1 MQLKVLYEHVYF
13 TNMTAFTPGPSHI
26 PDTIQS
32 DIRRALDEHLL
43 ELSHRSAQFSAMS
56 KKTFDGLRTFLGIP
70 AGYHIFYMPS
80 SSDSWHSLATNV
92 VRTHSFH
99 FANGA
104 FSKKPYTAA
113 TLLYKNA
120 VLQEHSWGEAIDVSA
135 AVPKE
140 TELITACMN
149 ETSTGVAMTH
159 DDIVT
164 LRTNNPDALLAI
176 DVTSCAGAV
185 PVPIAL
191 ADAWYF
197 SVQKCFGLPS
207 GLGILIVS
215 ERAYQK
221 SLELEQSKENLAGQ
235 WRWSELQKPIDEKDH
250 QTPHTPNMLGIFLLG
265 EELARRIAQGG
276 IDVIYKNTLA
286 KKQVLHKWL
295 AGRSDVRVFGTAD
308 NAHRSDTVVTLDGT
322 PEALDALSQKA
333 KAAGHTI
340 GGGYGKLKGK
350 ALRIANFP
358 QHSMDDVQS
367 LLAALA

>member
-1 MQLKVLYEHVYF
+1 MVTF
-13 TNMTAFTPGPSHI
+13 APGPSYI
-26 PDTIQS
+26 PDAVQN

-43 ELSHRSAQFSAMS
+43 ELSHRSKEFSALS

-70 AGYHIFYMPS
+70 NDYHIFYLPS

-92 VRTHSFH
+92 VHTRSFH

-113 TLLYKNA
+113 SLLYKNA
-120 VLQEHSWGEAIDVSA
+120 VLQEYAWGEAIDVS
-135 AVPKE
+135 VPIPPD

-149 ETSTGVAMTH
+149 ETSTGVAMTQ
-159 DDIVT
+159 DDIAT
-164 LRTNNPDALLAI
+164 LRANNPDTLLAI

-185 PVPIAL
+185 PLPIAL

-215 ERAYQK
+215 DRAYQK
-221 SLELEQSKENLAGQ
+221 SLELEASKENLAGQ

-265 EELARRIAQGG
+265 EQLERRIAQGG
-276 IDVIYKNTLA
+276 IDTLYNNTLA
-286 KKQVLHKWL
+286 KKQALHEWL
-295 AGRSDVRVFGTAD
+295 ASRSDVRMFGTAD
-308 NAHRSDTVVTLDGT
+308 TAHRSDTIVTLDGT
-322 PEALDALSQKA
+322 PEALEALAQKA
-333 KAAGHTI
+333 KTAGHTI

-358 QHSMDDVQS
+358 QHSMEDVQS
-367 LLAALA
+367 LLAALS